1 METTNFQIIEVSKK
15 YENNKEK
22 NKEDKNFQIERKKD
36 EKDETCLIYRL
47 KRVPNNIENLKLIH
61 IKINFRFLKA
71 KIKLDR

>member
-15 YENNKEK
+15 YENNKKK

>member
-36 EKDETCLIYRL
+36 EKDEMCLIYRL

-71 KIKLDR
+71 KIKLYR